1 MILFWHGEIMISIVN
16 STIEFDKKQ
25 CCDRAQELFIKES
38 GCGKDGAKYEKMR
51 TNAFEIRKL
60 IEPRIDVKCTYKIYN
75 SFELKNETLIIENEQ
90 FNCTAFGQINP
101 KSVDAVIFY
110 AVTAGNYYLED
121 RPIMDQLYADIWG
134 TAFTDAMR
142 EIFMDE
148 MKKNYKISDSF
159 GPGFYGM
166 DVTEMKKMPKFVSFD
181 SLGMEVKNSCVI
193 LPLKSCAGIIYIV
206 NELYTKLDSACQ
218 LCYGN
223 KKTCSLCSIRNNSI

>member
-1 MILFWHGEIMISIVN
+1 MNIKCN
-16 STIEFDKKQ
+16 TIKFNKQ
-25 CCDRAQELFIKES
+25 NCFDRAQELFIRES
-38 GCGKDGAKYEKMR
+38 GCGKEGSKYDRMR
-51 TNAFEIRKL
+51 KSAFEIREL
-60 IEPRIDVKCTYKIYN
+60 IEPLIDVKCTYEIYD
-75 SFELKNETLIIENEQ
+75 SFELKNETLIIENQQ

-101 KSVDAVIFY
+101 KSIDAVIFY
-110 AVTAGNYYLED
+110 AVTAGDYYLED

-148 MKKNYKISDSF
+148 MKKNYEISDSF

-166 DVTEMKKMPKFVSFD
+166 DVSEMKKMPYLVSFD

-193 LPLKSCAGIIYIV
+193 LPLKSCAGMVYIV

-223 KKTCSLCSIRNNSI
+223 KKTCSLCSVRNNTI